1 MQSLSRVLQL
11 RSRALGVSDD
21 KCYVSKFILNDLQ
34 ISKIV
39 VAAAFAWEATY
50 TLQVRLLTADCVQDY
65 YCQ

>member
-1 MQSLSRVLQL
+1 MTSVTSVN
-11 RSRALGVSDD
+11 
-21 KCYVSKFILNDLQ
+21 FILNDLQ